1 MTRRQLSSL
10 VGFVVIVI
18 IGLTILRH
26 LFEPSSVLLT
36 SEADSTG
43 LSQNP
48 QVSEYFYLIS
58 RPHFKLL
65 VHLHCFS
72 RSLAFP
78 ESTGVF
84 LSSGKLC
91 MLFSSVVLASP
102 GWCSRSLSAGPATS
116 LGSNS
121 LITSQY

>member
-10 VGFVVIVI
+10 AGFVVIVI

-26 LFEPSSVLLT
+26 LFEPLK
-36 SEADSTG
+36 SEADSTR

-48 QVSEYFYLIS
+48 QVSAYFYLIS

-65 VHLHCFS
+65 VHMHSFS
-72 RSLAFP
+72 GSLAFP
-78 ESTGVF
+78 ESTGVY

-91 MLFSSVVLASP
+91 VLFSSVVLAFP
-102 GWCSRSLSAGPATS
+102 GWCSRSLSAGLATS

-121 LITSQY
+121 LTISQY